1 MPCDC
6 IDEELIKILKMLS
19 ELKREDLAEIDLSR
33 SYDVQELQRII
44 EEALTKKNKN
54 GNRG

>member
-1 MPCDC
+1 
-6 IDEELIKILKMLS
+6 MLS
-19 ELKREDLAEIDLSR
+19 ELKREDLTEIDLSR

-44 EEALTKKNKN
+44 EEALTKKNKG